1 MKKPILKR
9 SFNGGEI
16 APSLWVREDVEQVS
30 KSCRE
35 LKNFLIHPHGAIRRR
50 PGFVRWKEL

>member
-1 MKKPILKR
+1 MRKPILKR

-16 APSLWVREDVEQVS
+16 APSLWVREDVASVH

-35 LKNFLIHPHGAIRRR
+35 LRNFLIHPHGAIKRR
-50 PGFVRWKEL
+50 PGFVRWKEV

>member
-1 MKKPILKR
+1 MNKPILKR

-16 APSLWVREDVEQVS
+16 APSLWIREDTEIVN
-30 KSCRE
+30 KSCRV
-35 LKNFLIHPHGAIRRR
+35 LKNFLIHPHGAIKRR